1 MKSLGVS
8 GTRLVKINSNLVLLQ
23 RVKMYRAS
31 VEPRNLDSAE
41 RVEMFITELKPT
53 AEMIWDASI
62 TEAVIT

>member
-1 MKSLGVS
+1 MS

-53 AEMIWDASI
+53 AEM
-62 TEAVIT
+62 

>member
-23 RVKMYRAS
+23 RVNIYKAS

-53 AEMIWDASI
+53 AEMS
-62 TEAVIT
+62 VI